1 MKKKFVF
8 FVLLVLMLSMCAF
21 SVSAQSGPVVEK
33 VVRISDTGLMVEFS
47 EDVII
52 DGRNP
57 FCGVRLLDKNGNLVY
72 VDGSPKQF
80 YNFDFSVIDGR
91 TILLTTTD
99 GYGKKMMSGTGEFA
113 FYTDCSIMFCI
124 EELFPEGVNAR
135 GDGTV
140 YNIKSR
146 ETGLRMESQYGGENA
161 YDGCYYPIEKDY
173 NYIGTDRSDFDNMD
187 DPNAEKPSED
197 TQVNAENNTFV
208 TDDLNE
214 SEVSVI
220 HKESNE
226 NITWIALGI
235 GVVDLVGIFA
245 IVILLLVRNRAKRQ
259 GDVK

>member
-8 FVLLVLMLSMCAF
+8 FVLLVLMLSMCSF
-21 SVSAQSGPVVEK
+21 SVSAQGGPTVER
-33 VVRISDTGLMVEFS
+33 VVRISETGLMVEFS

-57 FCGVRLLDKNGNLVY
+57 FCGVRLLDNKGNLVY
-72 VDGSPKQF
+72 VDGAPKQF

-113 FYTDCSIMFCI
+113 FYTDCQIMFCI

-161 YDGCYYPIEKDY
+161 YDGCYYPIEEDY
-173 NYIGTDRSDFDNMD
+173 NYIGTDKSDFDNMD
-187 DPNAEKPSED
+187 DPDAETPTGD
-197 TQVNAENNTFV
+197 TQVNVENNTFV

-214 SEVSVI
+214 SSVSVVYRGG
-220 HKESNE
+220 NE
-226 NITWIALGI
+226 NITWIALGV
-235 GVVDLVGIFA
+235 GVVNLLGILA
-245 IVILLLVRNRAKRQ
+245 IVIILLVKNKAKRQ
-259 GDVK
+259 GDAK